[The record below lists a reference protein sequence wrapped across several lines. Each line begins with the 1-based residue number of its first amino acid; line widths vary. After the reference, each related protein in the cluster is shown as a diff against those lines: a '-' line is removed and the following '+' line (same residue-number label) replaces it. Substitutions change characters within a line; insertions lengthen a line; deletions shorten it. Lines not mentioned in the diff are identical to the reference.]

1 MGLLGLG
8 SVADIDLVPQIVSQS
23 LAAAASLNEW
33 IGNATNVVQA
43 TSV

>member
-23 LAAAASLNEW
+23 HAAAASLNEW
-33 IGNATNVVQA
+33 IGNVASAVQA
-43 TSV
+43 ASV